1 MLEDVGGAADMPEP
15 PTCPVQNQHVVNNFI
30 PITDTRG
37 DMPWGWFGMG
47 MTNIPFG
54 NMQQAWQCC
63 FEECTLSFGTRAIKS
78 NVFSDRPDRPIQL
91 AFGSTDAIRCKL

>member
-47 MTNIPFG
+47 MTNVLFEKW
-54 NMQQAWQCC
+54 QQAWQCC